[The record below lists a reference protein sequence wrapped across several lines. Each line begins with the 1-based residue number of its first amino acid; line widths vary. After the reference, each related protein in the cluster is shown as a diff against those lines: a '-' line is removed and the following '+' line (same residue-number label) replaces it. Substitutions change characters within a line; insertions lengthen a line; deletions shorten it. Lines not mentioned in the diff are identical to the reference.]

1 VPGVS
6 YNSDNR
12 GFLVLDRPPV
22 AIAIDHE
29 EVVIMGSNIR
39 VSETEAW
46 GDPEHAKVF
55 DYMHGMPDYILKKHY
70 ESFSEG
76 RLLKNFVPLSR
87 KGKLYEVGCA
97 TGELYRYLRN
107 NRSDLSYQ
115 GFDISEPAIDRARQK
130 YPDGNFYKVTDGFDE
145 ILQKYDRPEVVWCR
159 DVLLHQEDPFTFL
172 DNLIKL
178 AKEAVIVRL
187 RTRDIGATEL
197 NTEISCQL
205 HWDKF
210 WVPYI
215 VLNTDE
221 MIRKIEA
228 HSDVS
233 KVTICRSYEV
243 LGGHNFRVLPKDLYF
258 TATGTA
264 ETALFIQKG
273 PRAIT
278 GFDVSYQDPGKSDRP
293 QYTLAERA
301 LRRVLNMVKGWRIH
315 REM

>member
-1 VPGVS
+1 VGREHAGADEVDATLT
-6 YNSDNR
+6 NSLEASILSAN
-12 GFLVLDRPPV
+12 
-22 AIAIDHE
+22 
-29 EVVIMGSNIR
+29 NR
-39 VSETEAW
+39 VSEKEAW
-46 GDPEHAKVF
+46 GDPDHAKVF
-55 DYMHGMPDYILKKHY
+55 DYMHAVPDFILKKHY

-76 RLLKNFVPLSR
+76 RLLKDFVPRSG

-107 NRSDLSYQ
+107 NRSDLVYQ
-115 GFDISEPAIDRARQK
+115 GFDISEPAVQRARQK
-130 YPDGNFYKVTDGFDE
+130 YSEGNFHKLTNGFDE
-145 ILQKYDRPEVVWCR
+145 IHRNFDQPEVVWCR
-159 DVLLHQEDPFTFL
+159 DVVLHQEDPFTFL

-178 AKEAVIVRL
+178 AKEAAIVRL
-187 RTRDIGATEL
+187 RTRDVGATEL

-221 MIRKIEA
+221 MIRRIEA
-228 HSDVS
+228 HADVS
-233 KVTICRSYEV
+233 KVTICRAYEV
-243 LGGHNFRVLPKDLYF
+243 LGGHNYRALPKDLYF
-258 TATGTA
+258 TAAGTA

-273 PRAIT
+273 PRGSS

-301 LRRVLNMVKGWRIH
+301 MRRVLAVVKGSQH
-315 REM
+315 S